1 MFSEFLYVVVSYMVA
16 SQQEQTSSAVEMGM
30 LEPMLALIALGSL
43 GASVLLPRKLLAQA
57 MGSEDPE
64 AISIDV
70 LLSRSFGP
78 WITRMAMTESVA
90 VLGVAMALISKQPHK
105 VIPFVVISTLA
116 LVTAYPSE
124 RSLRLFA
131 QGSRK

>member
-43 GASVLLPRKLLAQA
+43 GASVLLPRKLLTQA

-64 AISIDV
+64 AILGCHWRVPSH
-70 LLSRSFGP
+70 RAGP
-78 WITRMAMTESVA
+78 HR
-90 VLGVAMALISKQPHK
+90 H
-105 VIPFVVISTLA
+105 
-116 LVTAYPSE
+116 
-124 RSLRLFA
+124 
-131 QGSRK
+131 